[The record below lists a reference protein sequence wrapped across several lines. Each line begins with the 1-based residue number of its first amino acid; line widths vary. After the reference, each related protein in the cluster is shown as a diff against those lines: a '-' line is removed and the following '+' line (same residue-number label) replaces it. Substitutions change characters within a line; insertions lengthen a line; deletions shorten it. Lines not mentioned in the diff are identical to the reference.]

1 MARSPSLRVLEGTHV
16 VAASGN
22 LWSKLICASVC
33 MDLLALGY
41 R

>member
-16 VAASGN
+16 VAG
-22 LWSKLICASVC
+22 LWSCFVNCASVC
-33 MDLLALGY
+33 MDLLVLGY